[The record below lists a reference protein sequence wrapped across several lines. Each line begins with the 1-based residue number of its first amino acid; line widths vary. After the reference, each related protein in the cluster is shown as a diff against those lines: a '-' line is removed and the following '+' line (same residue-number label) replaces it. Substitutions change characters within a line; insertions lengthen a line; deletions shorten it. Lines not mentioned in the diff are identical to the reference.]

1 MFDFI
6 SREKTI
12 TKFGQNV
19 KRRVVLGNY
28 LMQSGTGITE
38 SASNLINAQK
48 FRRMIIE

>member
-1 MFDFI
+1 MFDFVT
-6 SREKTI
+6 KNDTI

-38 SASNLINAQK
+38 QASNLIEA
-48 FRRMIIE
+48 